1 MKTDV
6 KSCTF
11 LAAYAARQS
20 VYLLLILK
28 INTPKIVFQNIK
40 EKQPQKLNPS
50 SIDNQSR
57 YYLVISMKQVPKPL
71 TVNCKDVYRGTRR
84 QFPIYDNRELQLG
97 FMSLSDPDYSVQT
110 RALICSNF

>member
-28 INTPKIVFQNIK
+28 INTLKFVFSNIK
-40 EKQPQKLNPS
+40 EKQPQ
-50 SIDNQSR
+50 IF
-57 YYLVISMKQVPKPL
+57 KPFL
-71 TVNCKDVYRGTRR
+71 HR
-84 QFPIYDNRELQLG
+84 
-97 FMSLSDPDYSVQT
+97 
-110 RALICSNF
+110 

>member
-28 INTPKIVFQNIK
+28 ISTPKIVFQNIK

-57 YYLVISMKQVPKPL
+57 YYLVISMKQVPKP
-71 TVNCKDVYRGTRR
+71 
-84 QFPIYDNRELQLG
+84 
-97 FMSLSDPDYSVQT
+97 
-110 RALICSNF
+110 

>member
-57 YYLVISMKQVPKPL
+57 FFITESCNLEIKTIVLLDVNFRPAILSVPIFSF
-71 TVNCKDVYRGTRR
+71 
-84 QFPIYDNRELQLG
+84 Q
-97 FMSLSDPDYSVQT
+97 
-110 RALICSNF
+110 